1 MIKKKSED
9 ENADFIPEDMGVFS
23 DEKKGNPSDSLGSF
37 NPVDYKEN
45 YDDDVTTDDYDA
57 TEVVTAAVNQSEDT
71 LNSESQG
78 HVNFDDYIAN
88 EDFSNDP
95 VRMYLNEIRAVK
107 LLTLEEERSLGRRL
121 EQGRYINQLRR
132 SVSNCSNCDIKVMC
146 NCPIPSFEIIAEI
159 NRRLAKHSRLM
170 KAILLQRGLPSDL

>member
-1 MIKKKSED
+1 MIKKKSKD
-9 ENADFIPEDMGVFS
+9 ENVDFLPEDLGVFS
-23 DEKKGNPSDSLGSF
+23 DGKKGDPSDSLGPF

-107 LLTLEEERSLGRRL
+107 LLTLEEERLLG
-121 EQGRYINQLRR
+121 
-132 SVSNCSNCDIKVMC
+132 
-146 NCPIPSFEIIAEI
+146 
-159 NRRLAKHSRLM
+159 
-170 KAILLQRGLPSDL
+170 